1 MALAAAARGLKFPA
15 FALNRNL
22 LPRY

>member
-15 FALNRNL
+15 FALNRNRV
-22 LPRY
+22 PRY